1 MKKIYTTLFSLIVF
15 IGISNAQTETV
26 SANDDTTKIK
36 IGNMTIIFGEDG
48 EEDSEFDFDMEDTSE
63 VDNDKSIGTS
73 LELGLGMNGWL
84 NTAGTTTFSSD
95 YLNMGLELNRSR
107 AFSMHAMMHGLDIAN
122 KHLFIS
128 PGIGVT
134 WNNYHFEDKS
144 VSITTGADTTIF
156 AADSTVQFDKYKLRA
171 TYLEVPITIGARLG
185 NPENTHF
192 TIEAGVIG
200 GVNIASVVKQRS
212 YIDEVKFKNKIKDDF
227 NVNPFKLDAIVKL
240 RINTSIGIY
249 GRYSLTTMFEQNKT
263 QEVYPFS
270 LGLTIGG
277 I

>member
-1 MKKIYTTLFSLIVF
+1 MI
-15 IGISNAQTETV
+15 IGGSIAQQESDV
-26 SANDDTTKIK
+26 AIDDTTKIK
-36 IGNMTIIFGEDG
+36 IGNMTIIFGEDS
-48 EEDSEFDFDMEDTSE
+48 EEDSEFDFDMEEEEEEDS
-63 VDNDKSIGTS
+63 KSIS
-73 LELGLGMNGWL
+73 AMMEMGLGMNGWL
-84 NTAGTTTFSSD
+84 TPSGTTTFSSE
-95 YLNMGLELNRSR
+95 YQNMGLQLNRSR
-107 AFSMHAMMHGLDIAN
+107 AFSMHLVMDGLDIAK

-144 VSITTGADTTIF
+144 VSITTGADTTMFIS
-156 AADSTVQFDKYKLRA
+156 DSLVQFDKYKLRT
-171 TYLEVPITIGARLG
+171 TYLEVPFTIGARIG
-185 NPENTHF
+185 NTEDTHF

-200 GVNIASVVKQRS
+200 GINISSVVKQRAFVK
-212 YIDEVKFKNKIKDDF
+212 EVKFKNKIKDDF

-240 RINTSIGIY
+240 RLNNTIGLY

-270 LGLTIGG
+270 LGVTIGG